1 MVMMFPEIKIIGLTG
16 IPVIRSSDN
25 LTDII
30 LTAARRQGVKIS
42 DGDVIVITQ
51 KIVSKAEGRLINLDE
66 VSPSSFALEIAK
78 KTGKDPRYVD
88 VILKE
93 TKNIVKITNKILI
106 VETKHGFV
114 CANAGVDRSNV
125 SKHEIVALLPKNP
138 DKSAKQIRNEIKRKI
153 GVEVAVIISDTFGRP
168 WREGHINVAVGVAG
182 MKPIT
187 DYRGKKDMFGYVL
200 KVTTMAIADELT
212 SAAELVM
219 GKTDGVPV
227 AILKG
232 FKYPKGNGTAKELVR
247 PLEKDLFR

>member
-1 MVMMFPEIKIIGLTG
+1 MYPEIKIIGLTG
-16 IPVIRSSDN
+16 IPVIRPGDN
-25 LTDII
+25 LAEII
-30 LTAARRQGVKIS
+30 LASAGRQGVEIA

-66 VSPSSFALEIAK
+66 VLPSSFALEIAK
-78 KTGKDPRYVD
+78 KTGKDPRYVE

-93 TKNIVKITNKILI
+93 TKNIVKITDKILI
-106 VETKHGFV
+106 METKHGFI

-125 SKHEIVALLPKNP
+125 SKHEIVALLPKDP
-138 DKSAKQIRNEIKRKI
+138 DKSARQIQREIKRKI

-168 WREGHINVAVGVAG
+168 WREGHINVAIGVAG

-200 KVTTMAIADELT
+200 KVTTMAIADELA

-219 GKTDGVPV
+219 GKTKGIPV

-232 FKYPKGNGTAKELVR
+232 FKYPIGDGTAKELIR
-247 PLEKDLFR
+247 PPEKDLFR

>member
-1 MVMMFPEIKIIGLTG
+1 MFPEIKIIGLTG
-16 IPVIRSSDN
+16 IPVIRSGDN
-25 LTDII
+25 LTEII
-30 LTAARRQGVKIS
+30 LATARRQGVTIS
-42 DGDVIVITQ
+42 NGDVIVITQ
-51 KIVSKAEGRLINLDE
+51 KIVSKAEGRLINLE
-66 VSPSSFALEIAK
+66 KVLPSSFALEIAK
-78 KTGKDPRYVD
+78 QTGKDPRYVD

-106 VETKHGFV
+106 LETKHGFV

-200 KVTTMAIADELT
+200 KVTTMAIADELA

-219 GKTDGVPV
+219 GKTNSIPV

-232 FKYPKGNGTAKELVR
+232 FKYPKGDGTAKELVR

>member
-1 MVMMFPEIKIIGLTG
+1 MFPEIKIIGLTG
-16 IPVIRSSDN
+16 IPVIRSGDN
-25 LTDII
+25 LTEII
-30 LTAARRQGVKIS
+30 LATARRQGVKIS
-42 DGDVIVITQ
+42 NGDVIVITQ
-51 KIVSKAEGRLINLDE
+51 KIVSKAEGRLINLDK
-66 VSPSSFALEIAK
+66 VAPSSFALEIAK

-88 VILKE
+88 IILKE

-106 VETKHGFV
+106 IETKHGFV

-200 KVTTMAIADELT
+200 KVTTMAIADELA

-219 GKTDGVPV
+219 GKTNSIPV

-232 FKYPKGNGTAKELVR
+232 FKYPKGGGTAKELVR

>member
-1 MVMMFPEIKIIGLTG
+1 MMFPEIKIIGLTG
-16 IPVIRSSDN
+16 IPVIRSGDS
-25 LTDII
+25 LTEII
-30 LTAARRQGVKIS
+30 LVTAQRQGVKIS

-51 KIVSKAEGRLINLDE
+51 KIISKAEGRLINLDE
-66 VSPSSFALEIAK
+66 VSPSSLALEIAK
-78 KTGKDPRYVD
+78 QTSKDPRYVD

-93 TKNIVKITNKILI
+93 TKNIIKITNKVLI
-106 VETKHGFV
+106 METKHGFV

-138 DKSAKQIRNEIKRKI
+138 DESARQIRNEIKRKI

-187 DYRGKKDMFGYVL
+187 DYRGKKDMFGYIL
-200 KVTTMAIADELT
+200 KVTTMAIADELA

-219 GKTDGVPV
+219 GKTDGIPV

-232 FKYPKGNGTAKELVR
+232 FKYPKGEGTAKELVR
-247 PLEKDLFR
+247 PMEKDLFR

>member
-1 MVMMFPEIKIIGLTG
+1 MMFPEIKIIGLTG
-16 IPVIRSSDN
+16 IPVIRSGDN
-25 LTDII
+25 LTEII
-30 LTAARRQGVKIS
+30 LATAQRQGVKIS

-51 KIVSKAEGRLINLDE
+51 KIISKAEGRLINLDE
-66 VSPSSFALEIAK
+66 VSPSSLALEIAK
-78 KTGKDPRYVD
+78 QTSKDPRYVD

-93 TKNIVKITNKILI
+93 TKNIVKITNKVLI
-106 VETKHGFV
+106 METKHGFV

-138 DKSAKQIRNEIKRKI
+138 DESARQIRNEIKRKI

-187 DYRGKKDMFGYVL
+187 DYRGKKDMFGYIL
-200 KVTTMAIADELT
+200 KVTTMAIADELA

-219 GKTDGVPV
+219 GKTDGIPV

-232 FKYPKGNGTAKELVR
+232 FKYPKGEGTAKELVR
-247 PLEKDLFR
+247 PMEKDLFR